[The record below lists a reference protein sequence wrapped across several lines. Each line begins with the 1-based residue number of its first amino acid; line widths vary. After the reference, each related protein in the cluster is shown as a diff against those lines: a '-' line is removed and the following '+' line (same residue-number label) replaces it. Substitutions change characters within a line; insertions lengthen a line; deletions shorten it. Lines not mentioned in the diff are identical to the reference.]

1 MRFDP
6 NVLRVAFKK
15 LHEKAKVPS
24 YATDGSGAFD
34 LYAATVQIN
43 EPSFGVHTFGLGFAL
58 EIPEGYGMFILS
70 RSGHGFKNQMRL
82 TNCVGLIDSDYR
94 GEVKVQLIV
103 DTHQPDFLPDSS
115 KAIAQGVILPIPK
128 VEFYTVDELSETVR
142 GAGGLGSTSL

>member
-1 MRFDP
+1 MQTEQTM
-6 NVLRVAFKK
+6 LRVAIKQ
-15 LHEKAKVPS
+15 LHENAKIPT

-34 LYAATVQIN
+34 LYAATSLKTFEGDN
-43 EPSFGVHTFGLGFAL
+43 LHTFGFGFAV

-103 DTHQPDFLPDSS
+103 DSKDGFVPDMT
-115 KAIAQGVILPIPK
+115 KAIAQAVILPLPK
-128 VEFYTVDELSETVR
+128 VVFYPVSELSETIR
-142 GAGGLGSTSL
+142 GEGGLGSTSL